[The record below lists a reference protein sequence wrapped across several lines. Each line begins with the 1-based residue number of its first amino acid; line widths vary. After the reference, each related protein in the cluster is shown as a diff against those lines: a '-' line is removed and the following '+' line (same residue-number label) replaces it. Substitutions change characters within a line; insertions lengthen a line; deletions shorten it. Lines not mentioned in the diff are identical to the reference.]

1 MGDLKTHAKLLQ
13 QFLDKSDGRDKLL
26 AAVQYAAMFVAAGQ
40 PGDVKKLQA
49 SVATARK
56 VFRIMRVRLSNSI

>member
-1 MGDLKTHAKLLQ
+1 
-13 QFLDKSDGRDKLL
+13 
-26 AAVQYAAMFVAAGQ
+26 MFVAAGQ